1 MGVVMKE
8 LDVNSF
14 DNVIKSS
21 SLCLVD
27 FWADWCIPCK
37 RVAPILEELSK
48 EYEGKVEF
56 FKLNVDENPEIAS
69 KYRITSIPTM
79 LIFKNGEPV
88 DKIVG
93 ALPKQNIKQ
102 VIDSHL

>member
-1 MGVVMKE
+1 MKE

-14 DNVIKSS
+14 DKAISESS
-21 SLCLVD
+21 MCLVD
-27 FWADWCIPCK
+27 FWADWCIPCR

-56 FKLNVDENPEIAS
+56 YKLNVDENPEVAS
-69 KYRITSIPTM
+69 KYKITSIPTM
-79 LIFKNGEPV
+79 LIFKDGQPV

-93 ALPKQNIKQ
+93 ALPKQNIKK
-102 VIDSHL
+102 VIDKNL